1 MLLGEPERTRADLN
15 FSLGPFWVRIH
26 PFFWLVGVLLGPW
39 RSGRP
44 DVVKLM
50 LIWMAAF
57 SVSIL
62 IHELGHA
69 LVMRAYGFRPWI
81 TLYGLGGLTSRG
93 HLNSYAS
100 RQLSAGGEVLILAA
114 GPTAGFLVAG
124 LVVVPLL
131 LVGHPIKVVFGDGL
145 PYIQWGAV
153 VGSLYLTELLNYL
166 VMVNVYWG
174 ILNLMPVY
182 PLDGG
187 QITRE
192 ILVATSPQEGIRQ
205 SLVLSIATAVVLA
218 LIGLMQGRHGIFLA
232 LLFGYLAWV
241 NYATLQRYSGRGGS
255 W

>member
-1 MLLGEPERTRADLN
+1 VLLGEPERTRADLN
-15 FSLGPFWVRIH
+15 FSLGPFRVRIH
-26 PFFWLVGVLLGPW
+26 PFFWLIGVLLGPW
-39 RSGRP
+39 RSERP

-93 HLNSYAS
+93 DLGMYAS
-100 RQLSAGGEVLILAA
+100 RQLSAGGEILISAA
-114 GPTAGFLVAG
+114 GPAAGFSLAG
-124 LVVVPLL
+124 LLL
-131 LVGHPIKVVFGDGL
+131 LVVMAAGHDVVIGFSGGL
-145 PYIQWGAV
+145 PRVDWAGD
-153 VGSLYLTELLNYL
+153 VGSPYLDDLLWYL
-166 VMVNVYWG
+166 VAVNIYWG
-174 ILNLMPVY
+174 LLNLMPVY

-232 LLFGYLAWV
+232 LLFGYLAWI
-241 NYATLQRYSGRGGS
+241 NYATLQRYSGRGGP